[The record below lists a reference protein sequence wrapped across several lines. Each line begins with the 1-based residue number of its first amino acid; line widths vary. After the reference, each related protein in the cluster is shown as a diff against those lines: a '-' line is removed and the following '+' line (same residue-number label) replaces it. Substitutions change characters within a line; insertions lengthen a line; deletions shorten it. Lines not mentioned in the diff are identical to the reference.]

1 MLWTSV
7 PDDYNNV
14 NLAEMKA
21 YKKYAARHPDFV
33 ATASEMIDFMDPA
46 YGTSEAFSQAVRRLD
61 EKTVCPEA
69 LLGYLPTQQA
79 VISRALAGDESA
91 LEAAYESWQHAP
103 QYAIRQDF
111 MYRLRIVQVGRKL
124 AGGPPLGEQWTERMK
139 TAIREFMVEQ
149 RGVHQ
154 GACHAYTVGSVITG
168 IVFLAHQQGDCRVD
182 LLRELID
189 WASAGQQGMLHWP
202 DAPRERQAD
211 ALLLRV
217 LEVTGIETG
226 LFDPLSRETVY
237 FGIQC
242 FLKYASRFDEFV
254 WDRIATVLARM
265 NIYHAG
271 EVAQFLAR
279 IPDEHRESLQ
289 VRMNQVL
296 PKEGIGTL
304 VSPHRAEAFYAHVFS
319 EPPGKKDGLR
329 GVWQDCLRVF
339 LGPTSLS
346 KTLRHGLQLLYRVI
360 QSETSEAT
368 T

>member
-1 MLWTSV
+1 
-7 PDDYNNV
+7 
-14 NLAEMKA
+14 
-21 YKKYAARHPDFV
+21 
-33 ATASEMIDFMDPA
+33 
-46 YGTSEAFSQAVRRLD
+46 
-61 EKTVCPEA
+61 
-69 LLGYLPTQQA
+69 
-79 VISRALAGDESA
+79 
-91 LEAAYESWQHAP
+91 
-103 QYAIRQDF
+103 
-111 MYRLRIVQVGRKL
+111 
-124 AGGPPLGEQWTERMK
+124 MK

-154 GACHAYTVGSVITG
+154 GACRAYTVGSVITG

-202 DAPRERQAD
+202 DRPRDRQAD
-211 ALLLRV
+211 ALLLRT
-217 LEVTGIETG
+217 LEVAGIETG

-242 FLKYASRFDEFV
+242 FLEHAARFDEFV

-279 IPDEHRESLQ
+279 IPDEHRDSLQ

-296 PKEGIGTL
+296 PREGIGTL
-304 VSPHRAEAFYAHVFS
+304 VSPHRAETFYAHVFS

-329 GVWQDCLRVF
+329 GVWQDCLRV
-339 LGPTSLS
+339 LLSPASLS
-346 KTLRHGLQLLYRVI
+346 KTLRHGLQLLHRVI
-360 QSETSEAT
+360 QSDKKD
-368 T
+368 